1 MSGKEATAPYI
12 VQGRLYVPYFNYYG
26 ALASEFYRQLRDSK
40 KIMGVKCPSCDKVYM
55 PPRSVC
61 AVCFGNLNQLVE
73 VSTQGAV
80 LTYTVIHYTYSP
92 SYQPATIPYA
102 YGIIQLDGADTGFC
116 HLLGE
121 VDLDRLSIGMRVEA
135 VFKDQR
141 EGNILDIKYFRPVQ
155 K

>member
-1 MSGKEATAPYI
+1 MSRKEATTPHI
-12 VQGRLYVPYFNYYG
+12 VPGRLYVPYFNYYG
-26 ALASEFYRQLRDSK
+26 TLVSEFYRQLRDNK

-61 AVCFGNLNQLVE
+61 AACFGNLDQLVE
-73 VSTQGAV
+73 VSTQGTV

-92 SYQPATIPYA
+92 SYQPAAIPYA

-135 VFKDQR
+135 VFNDQR